1 MMNSRKN
8 FEATYGVRPEQL
20 DSRVKKMI
28 GEMLDRRE
36 GIKTRPHE
44 VRCAVCKGRGVGCK
58 GRGGKFQVHLSGVS
72 YKDPNHCMQCAGT
85 GVTPI
90 CGSELMKAG
99 RTA

>member
-8 FEATYGVRPEQL
+8 FEAAYEVTLEQLEQQL
-20 DSRVKKMI
+20 DSWVKKMI

-36 GIKTRPHE
+36 GIKIRPHE
-44 VRCAVCKGRGVGCK
+44 VRCVSCK
-58 GRGGKFQVHLSGVS
+58 GRGGKFQVYLSDVS
-72 YKDPNHCMQCAGT
+72 YRGRTHCMQCYGT